1 MSLKDQLLKDKVK
14 MPSNDSTEEIEN
26 TNSEFWGVERVAN
39 RRAIMLDL
47 RLKGGLFYALPYSYM
62 TKIKFNP
69 SEGIEIFISG
79 NHVKITGR
87 NLNEIYLQLC
97 KNRVNFIQANFSD
110 IDLAAEN
117 KTFVKDIEVTENAF

>member
-1 MSLKDQLLKDKVK
+1 

-62 TKIKFNP
+62 TKIKFDP

-97 KNRVNFIQANFSD
+97 RNRVNFIQVNISD
-110 IDLAAEN
+110 VDLAAEN
-117 KTFVKDIEVTENAF
+117 KIFIKDIEVTENAF